1 MHSNYKLRL
10 ATMVALAT
18 VGAGALAQTAT
29 TVVEPGVQ
37 REPITNRLDT
47 RSGGT
52 VDQITAGQRRFFDA
66 GRDDFMEVEDVG
78 DGVGPRMN
86 LDSCAGCH
94 SFPTIGGTS
103 PPVNPQIAFA
113 TSNGKTNRIYSFL
126 SRTGPI
132 REARV
137 TRNPDGSLDGGV
149 HALFT
154 ITGDADAG
162 GCNIQ
167 QEDLDAQLRN
177 GNLSFR
183 MPTALY
189 GLGRI
194 ETVRDQFLINNLAAN
209 AAVKTSL
216 GISGRFNRNGNDGTI
231 SRFGWK
237 AQNQSLIIFS
247 GEAYNV
253 EMGITNETFQIE
265 REQNAACQFATTPND
280 TTVTDEP
287 DPAVAAGGEIKFR
300 QFMAFL
306 GSPVPSTTQ
315 PGGATSISNGRNLF
329 NSIGC
334 DECHTPTLRTP
345 TTSVAAF
352 SNKDVSAFSDFALH
366 NMGPGL
372 ADGVQQGLARGDE
385 FRTAYL
391 WGASQRVFFMHDGR
405 NNTIDGAIRSHSS
418 AANAQFPASE
428 ANMVVSRYLALPVAS
443 RQDIVNFVR
452 SL

>member
-10 ATMVALAT
+10 ATLVALAT
-18 VGAGALAQTAT
+18 VGAGALAQT
-29 TVVEPGVQ
+29 EPGVQ
-37 REPITNRLDT
+37 RDPLTGSLAT

-52 VDQITAGQRRFFDA
+52 VNGITAGQRRFFDA
-66 GRDDFMEVEDVG
+66 GRDDFIEQEDVG
-78 DGVGPRMN
+78 DGLGPRMN
-86 LDSCAGCH
+86 LDSCGGCH

-103 PPVNPQIAFA
+103 PPTNPQIAFA
-113 TSNGKTNRIYSFL
+113 RSNGKTNQIYTFL
-126 SRTGPI
+126 SQTGPI

-137 TRNPDGSLDGGV
+137 VRNPDGSLDGGV

-167 QEDLDAQLRN
+167 QEDLNAQLRN
-177 GNLSFR
+177 GNLIFR
-183 MPTALY
+183 IPTALY
-189 GLGRI
+189 GLGRV
-194 ETVRDQFLINNLAAN
+194 ETIRDQMILNNLAAN
-209 AAVKTSL
+209 ATVKANL
-216 GISGRFNRNGNDGTI
+216 GISGRVNRNGNDGTI

-237 AQNQSLIIFS
+237 AQNQSLNIFS

-265 REQNAACQFATTPND
+265 REQNAACQFKTTPND
-280 TTVTDEP
+280 TQVMDGETDP
-287 DPAVAAGGEIKFR
+287 TLTPGGEIKFKN
-300 QFMAFL
+300 FMEFL

-315 PGGATSISNGRNLF
+315 PGGAASISNGRNIF
-329 NSIGC
+329 TSIGC

-345 TTSVAAF
+345 ITSVAAF
-352 SNKDVSAFSDFALH
+352 SNQDVNLFSDLALH

-372 ADGVQQGLARGDE
+372 ADGVVQGLARGDE
-385 FRTAYL
+385 FRTPML

-405 NNTIDGAIRSHSS
+405 NTTILGAINSHSS

-428 ANMVVSRYLALPVAS
+428 ANATVARFNALTTAQK
-443 RQDIVNFVR
+443 QDVINFVR